1 MAEQSNK
8 LFLREIGKRIAQ
20 ERKKQNLTQ
29 EILAEKAD
37 VTTQFVSYAESGKR
51 SMRAENL
58 YKMSISLGVSV
69 DYLLTGDIVDK
80 DKLLLEEKLN
90 QLTPTQFHF
99 IESIVD
105 DCICLNEA
113 NKNLKEKSDKKDSGS
128 QF

>member
-80 DKLLLEEKLN
+80 DKLLLEEKLQ

-105 DCICLNEA
+105 ECICLNEA
-113 NKNLKEKSDKKDSGS
+113 NKNLKE
-128 QF
+128 